1 MTAFLKPWQRA
12 LVTVGRL
19 KTLVIDALTT
29 ELAKY
34 GLYAHGGAAAPDSV
48 GVVLWN
54 HDADRPSLYCVASA
68 TNAAVD
74 IDGTSG
80 NAESRMID
88 GNGRVAAPGALGTFQ
103 VLASSA
109 VDYELGCMVVDVPSS
124 VTENLNV
131 PGTYNYDQV
140 TSQVGYTAAAGTVTN
155 PSGTQL
161 KIIVDNL
168 LDGTEGDCSALS
180 DTTVRVM
187 LKAVED
193 GGGVGPQ
200 ATSGWFE
207 DLAIQWD
214 GSNNYVQT
222 TTYLGQSTP
231 STTSADYAIYAL
243 GPICRRVSTGLPSGA
258 ARFAVYTGGGTGAV
272 VTDVAGYETVA
283 SSGVRAMPKDGSE
296 TNYRLATKRGR
307 GTGVAAVPALAVG
320 GLVESN
326 TAESTTVSNTSSMTW
341 FDTSVTMAGN
351 TMRPGDTLD
360 FEFLAEIS
368 ALGAGGTVDWAVRLD
383 STAFFALSH
392 GTPSPGHFV
401 HIKGTL
407 QFLDTGSGNVGVR
420 AIALVSMGSADDSTG
435 GTAPELYEDY
445 HSAITV
451 TSDRELRLGVQFGT
465 ADATNTAVCHIAKG
479 VFHGP
484 VE

>member
-12 LVTVGRL
+12 LITVGRL

-124 VTENLNV
+124 VTKNLNV

-155 PSGTQL
+155 PSGTQI
-161 KIIVDNL
+161 KIIIDNL

-200 ATSGWFE
+200 ANSGWFE

-272 VTDVAGYETVA
+272 VTDVAGYEDEATSSVFTIGRRGSEDHFRLSTHLGIDGNSGYPVPAAVWKATGSGTNTVGTTEVVIDEFTLPAGTIAQGLFEMLEVMGNIFFTSGSANVLTVRVRFGLSATALASREIMFEMVVSAPQTGDSIVFDAHAVNVLTAGDGRTAGKGICADGTVA
-283 SSGVRAMPKDGSE
+283 AYTSGAS
-296 TNYRLATKRGR
+296 LATFDPTVANVVSI
-307 GTGVAAVPALAVG
+307 TGV
-320 GLVESN
+320 
-326 TAESTTVSNTSSMTW
+326 
-341 FDTSVTMAGN
+341 
-351 TMRPGDTLD
+351 
-360 FEFLAEIS
+360 
-368 ALGAGGTVDWAVRLD
+368 
-383 STAFFALSH
+383 
-392 GTPSPGHFV
+392 
-401 HIKGTL
+401 
-407 QFLDTGSGNVGVR
+407 LDTG
-420 AIALVSMGSADDSTG
+420 APADLAVATG
-435 GTAPELYEDY
+435 QAR
-445 HSAITV
+445 V
-451 TSDRELRLGVQFGT
+451 W
-465 ADATNTAVCHIAKG
+465 K
-479 VFHGP
+479 
-484 VE
+484 